1 MEYDNR
7 FHPAEGNDIEE
18 YDINGK
24 SSFTLQNLKSLDKR
38 FHKHKKMVL
47 IEIENGDLIKKH
59 VVIEYYSSGPTGS
72 NIRNAQTGVYTKDI
86 VGSKCEDLYF
96 KVTIADGNLLTLFY
110 DSPEQYERH
119 QHEKLSQETKEQWF
133 KKRLLFEK
141 MNR

>member
-7 FHPAEGNDIEE
+7 FHPTEDNDIEDF
-18 YDINGK
+18 DITGK
-24 SSFTLQNLKSLDKR
+24 SLYSLQNLKSSDKR
-38 FHKHKKMVL
+38 FHKQRKTIQ
-47 IEIENGDLIKKH
+47 IETENGNLVRKQ

-86 VGSKCEDLYF
+86 VGSKQEDLYF
-96 KVTIADGNLLTLFY
+96 KVTLTDNQPLTLFY

-119 QHEKLSQETKEQWF
+119 QRVKLSHETKEHWF
-133 KKRLLFEK
+133 NKRLLFEK

>member
-38 FHKHKKMVL
+38 FHKHKKMIK
-47 IEIENGDLIKKH
+47 IEIDNGDSIRKQ

-86 VGSKCEDLYF
+86 VGSKNEDLYF
-96 KVTIADGNLLTLFY
+96 KVTLTDNQLLTLFY

-119 QHEKLSQETKEQWF
+119 QRVKLSQETKEQWF

-141 MNR
+141 MNQ